1 MTAAN
6 PTEGYASGLYT
17 DLKGRLVFYAAFEDA
32 GGMCVAALATEGPM
46 RTVGDLV
53 QLEST
58 TLAEVGSIGPL
69 AAKLI
74 VDADLRPIGRR
85 RIRISMEAAA
95 ALGFV
100 QMPGSG
106 RVLPE
111 AMRCTRWE
119 EFRTRAGRGIF
130 AAWSMNVPAI
140 MPDLEAGSPALLV
153 AYRILTRWPLL
164 ARRLASSE
172 GGLAAALAEAADE
185 DMAEMLVDV
194 VLARPALP
202 LWVRERAL
210 AFVRSVEGFVVADVE
225 MADMVDLAGHL
236 PVDLHPVGIPDL
248 VGFDGAAALYGE
260 MRRRRLLP
268 RDVDCL
274 FSPYAADWTK
284 APPRLPFPFGEGP
297 DDTAEDACDRIQ
309 AHVSAMA
316 RRFGVA
322 AWLEMAMPAFRD
334 LPARTADSLVLAVLV
349 AVGDQ
354 AGAGMEPMAEVFL
367 RDLDL
372 QRLLRALRIS
382 PTPAVPRH
390 GSHVADVEGSF
401 REAEAAGEFA
411 GRLAP
416 RLGTGGARRIG
427 LELLEAG
434 FGSGI
439 DVDGLGRDIGLR
451 GPEPRSRLPA
461 TRSAATHLPA
471 ARRPTPAI
479 GPIRVA
485 AAVLAGVL
493 AAVCI
498 VNVGSNATS
507 TGAKAL
513 PVAKTAAYEGRR
525 WSGREIGDWASLSRL
540 VDRREDIG
548 RAVRRN
554 PTPCPVAEAQGRVC
568 GRFGDLTF
576 VLAGWGS
583 PKPAMAAY
591 VVEGRFPVEVF
602 SWSSAAIRQPP
613 SMWTRHL
620 LDALGEA
627 AAPEALEANAEPA
640 GDRR

>member
-1 MTAAN
+1 MSAAI

-32 GGMCVAALATEGPM
+32 GGVCVAALATEGPM

-58 TLAEVGSIGPL
+58 TLAEVGSVGPL

-100 QMPGSG
+100 RMPGPG
-106 RVLPE
+106 RVLPD

-130 AAWSMNVPAI
+130 AAWSMNVPAV
-140 MPDLEAGSPALLV
+140 MPDLEAGSPALV
-153 AYRILTRWPLL
+153 VVDRILTRWPLL

-172 GGLAAALAEAADE
+172 GGIAAVLTEAADE
-185 DMAEMLVDV
+185 DMAETLVDV
-194 VLARPALP
+194 VLARPAMP

-210 AFVRSVEGFVVADVE
+210 AFVRSVEGHVADVE
-225 MADMVDLAGHL
+225 ISDMVDLAGHL

-268 RDVDCL
+268 RDAACL
-274 FSPYAADWTK
+274 FSPYAVDWTK
-284 APPRLPFPFGEGP
+284 APPRLPFPFGDGP

-309 AHVSAMA
+309 AHVSAMS

-334 LPARTADSLVLAVLV
+334 LPSRTADSLVLAVLL

-390 GSHVADVEGSF
+390 GSHIADVEGRF

-451 GPEPRSRLPA
+451 APETSPRLPA
-461 TRSAATHLPA
+461 SRSAPTRLPA
-471 ARRPTPAI
+471 ARRPTPAV

-485 AAVLAGVL
+485 AAVVAGVL
-493 AAVCI
+493 AAVGI
-498 VNVGSNATS
+498 VNVGSNASS

-513 PVAKTAAYEGRR
+513 PIAKTAAVEGRR
-525 WSGREIGDWASLSRL
+525 WSGRELGDWASLSRL
-540 VDRREDIG
+540 VDRREDIE

-554 PTPCPVAEAQGRVC
+554 PSPCPIAEAQGRVC

-583 PKPAMAAY
+583 PRPAMAAY
-591 VVEGRFPVEVF
+591 VVEGRFPIEVF
-602 SWSSAAIRQPP
+602 SWSSTAIRQPP
-613 SMWTRHL
+613 SVWTLHL
-620 LDALGEA
+620 LEALGEA
-627 AAPEALEANAEPA
+627 EASEAIEANAEPA
-640 GDRR
+640 GDAR

>member
-1 MTAAN
+1 MSAAM

-32 GGMCVAALATEGPM
+32 GGVCVAALATEGPM

-58 TLAEVGSIGPL
+58 TLAEVGSVGPL
-69 AAKLI
+69 VAKLI
-74 VDADLRPIGRR
+74 VDADLRPMGRR

-100 QMPGSG
+100 QMPGPG
-106 RVLPE
+106 RVLPD

-130 AAWSMNVPAI
+130 AAWSMNVPTI
-140 MPDLEAGSPALLV
+140 MPDLEAGSPALV
-153 AYRILTRWPLL
+153 AADRILTRWPLL
-164 ARRLASSE
+164 ARRLASFE
-172 GGLAAALAEAADE
+172 GDLAAALSEAVDE
-185 DMAEMLVDV
+185 DMAETLVDV

-210 AFVRSVEGFVVADVE
+210 AFVRSVEGVMADVE
-225 MADMVDLAGHL
+225 MPDMVDLAGHL

-268 RDVDCL
+268 RDLACL

-284 APPRLPFPFGEGP
+284 APPRLPFLFGDGP

-309 AHVSAMA
+309 AHVSAMT

-334 LPARTADSLVLAVLV
+334 LPARTADGLVLAVLL

-354 AGAGMEPMAEVFL
+354 AGAGTEPMAEVFL

-382 PTPAVPRH
+382 PTPAVPRR
-390 GSHVADVEGSF
+390 GSHVADVEGCF

-439 DVDGLGRDIGLR
+439 DVEGLGRDIGLR
-451 GPEPRSRLPA
+451 GPEPRPRLPA
-461 TRSAATHLPA
+461 SRSAAPRLQVA
-471 ARRPTPAI
+471 QRPTPAV

-485 AAVLAGVL
+485 AAVVAGVL
-493 AAVCI
+493 AALCI

-507 TGAKAL
+507 SGAKAL
-513 PVAKTAAYEGRR
+513 PIAKAATTEGRR
-525 WSGREIGDWASLSRL
+525 WSAREIGDWASLSRL
-540 VDRREDIG
+540 VDRRDDIG

-554 PTPCPVAEAQGRVC
+554 PTQCPFQETQGRVC

-576 VLAGWGS
+576 VLVGWGS
-583 PKPAMAAY
+583 PRPSMSAY
-591 VVEGRFPVEVF
+591 VIEGRFPVEVL
-602 SWSSAAIRQPP
+602 SWSSTAIRQP
-613 SMWTRHL
+613 SAVWTRHIM
-620 LDALGEA
+620 DALGAVA
-627 AAPEALEANAEPA
+627 ADGPEANAEPV